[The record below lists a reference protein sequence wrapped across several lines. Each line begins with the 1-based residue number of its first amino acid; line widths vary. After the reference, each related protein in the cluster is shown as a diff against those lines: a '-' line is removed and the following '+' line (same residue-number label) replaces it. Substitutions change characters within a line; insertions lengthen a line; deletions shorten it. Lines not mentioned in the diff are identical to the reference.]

1 MASKKKEF
9 NLADLLEGMVTGI
22 DEAKNTMDDYVP
34 HPQQEVF
41 HSSDL
46 PERLFIGGNRSGKT
60 VASVLECL
68 WRLTKTHPF
77 NRRVNEID
85 GPIRGRLVAVSFK
98 DGVDKIILPLFKQ
111 WIHPRYLINRSWS
124 DSFDNYAKVLTL
136 KDGSYIEFMSYDQEL
151 EKFAGTSRHFCA
163 FDEEPEMAIWQE
175 CKLRLLDTEGDW
187 WISMTPV
194 EGMSWLYDEIY
205 LKWQD
210 GNRPFTLVIE
220 VNTNDNPHLSERG
233 KQIAFGDLSEEDRN
247 TREGGK
253 FNANAGKIY
262 PGFNERTHVCE
273 PYIPHK
279 GIGAQIYTSLD
290 TGYKHPAAWLWFAV
304 FPNGRVITFHEIVES
319 MHTVQQLAAKVNAFE
334 EAVLWPLGYSSRDI
348 IRTGDPAL
356 LQTRE
361 NTGVSTIAEYAKHG
375 LYIGVKGVTRDVDT
389 GIGRVSE
396 YLDVENSVQDIIEG
410 EVVEVPLWQIARNC
424 QKLIVGMRNY
434 RWDKHASRKAEYEK
448 APKKVP
454 FKKRDDEVDSAR
466 YFFTLMPEL
475 MPAMIKKKAKADMGE
490 IARTAGLQVMAPDIP
505 YAQPLALMEGS
516 YDYYDMEM

>member
-1 MASKKKEF
+1 MAKKEF
-9 NLADLLEGMVTGI
+9 NLADLLEGMVSGI

-77 NRRVNEID
+77 NQRVNEIR

-151 EKFAGTSRHFCA
+151 EKFAGTSRHFIA

-175 CKLRLLDTEGDW
+175 CKLRLLDTEGSW
-187 WISMTPV
+187 WIAMTPV
-194 EGMSWLYDEIY
+194 EGMTWLYDEIY
-205 LKWQD
+205 LKWENGD
-210 GNRPFTLVIE
+210 RPFTLVIE

-262 PGFNERTHVCE
+262 KEFNERVHVCNNG
-273 PYIPHK
+273 IPHK
-279 GIGAQIYTSLD
+279 GVGAQIYTSLD
-290 TGYKHPAAWLWFAV
+290 TGFRHPAAWLWHAV
-304 FPNGRVITFHEIVES
+304 FPNGRVITFHEISES
-319 MHTVQQLAAKVNAFE
+319 EHPIEQLARKVNDFE
-334 EAVLWPLGYSSRDI
+334 QTILFKLGYTSRDI
-348 IRTGDPAL
+348 IRTGDPAM

-361 NTGVSTIAEYAKHG
+361 NTGVSVIAEYAKYG
-375 LYIGVKGVTRDVDT
+375 LYIGVRGVTRDVDT

-396 YLDVENSVQDIIEG
+396 YLDPNNSVQD
-410 EVVEVPLWQIARNC
+410 VVSGVVVTVPMWQITKSC
-424 QKLIVGMRNY
+424 DKLIVGMRNY
-434 RWDKHASRKAEYEK
+434 RWDKHNSRKAEYEK

-475 MPAMIKKKAKADMGE
+475 MSARIIKKPKADMAQ
-490 IARTAGLQVMAPDIP
+490 IAHDAGLRVMPTDSP
-505 YAQPLALMEGS
+505 FAQPFIEGS
-516 YDYYDMEM
+516 HDYYDMEM